1 MFWNFLK
8 ITGLMGGSN
17 TGLGFLT
24 PKTKLVMVLLK

>member
-1 MFWNFLK
+1 MFWNLLK

-17 TGLGFLT
+17 IGLGFPT